1 MRLIT
6 SAVAAFAVVALT
18 VVRADDPKPT
28 IGHTATLID
37 KTVFI
42 QGGSSAL
49 NTPQNSAFSLIL
61 GANGTLK
68 DSALLDHTALSQ
80 FRARDFHGSVYTN
93 GLMVNCGSMDGAPT
107 SGAFTCDIFN
117 VIKYNST
124 SMANVPTSAVSRGGM
139 ASTIAEGYAY
149 FIGGSGLND
158 QGISNKVN
166 VLVLSTMD
174 QLKWRVDTD
183 MKNPTRY
190 HTATYVQNVGIVV
203 LGGQTQ
209 GGQVFGMNNAMI
221 LNGGTWTERP
231 IAGDTPPARFGH
243 TAVLS
248 ETDGILYI
256 HGGKSNAATAPMN
269 DIYSLETKA
278 TTWAW
283 KKINVP
289 TAEPRAFH
297 ASVLLEDG
305 NILHTFGQ
313 NGAGPETAVATFSS
327 FNIKSNI
334 WTPAFSPPPATVIT
348 ESPIKKSGPCSNP
361 NNPECEHPQ
370 GDNSNAGAGGAE
382 GSKKANVGLI
392 AGLTV
397 AALIVLVVGGFLFR
411 RHRNGESLL
420 PIGSTKRS
428 NKTDIDAGP
437 LKRHHSTGGNGDG
450 EGGKLGRSF
459 TIRKPPS
466 VYVENDQDLDQ
477 THYPRYANAQDARN
491 NPYYGDR
498 QYNNNYNNGGV
509 IEYELSDTSGQ
520 KYGPSS
526 VAERKKYVEQQQ
538 KEVLDKYDMFDRFD
552 QQNAPS
558 SPYSQA
564 TTLASNNS
572 NPRSPKVGGARSPR
586 TEYQQPNYGGRQQQ
600 QNQRD
605 GYY

>member
-18 VVRADDPKPT
+18 VVRADNPKPT

-49 NTPQNSAFSLIL
+49 NTAQNSAFSLIL

-68 DSALLDHTALSQ
+68 DSTLLDHTTLSQ
-80 FRARDFHGSVYTN
+80 FRARDFHGSVATN
-93 GLMVNCGSMDGAPT
+93 GLMINCGSMDGAPT

-117 VIKYNST
+117 VVKYNST
-124 SMANVPTSAVSRGGM
+124 TMTNVPSSAVSRGGA
-139 ASTIAEGYAY
+139 ASTIADGVAY
-149 FIGGSGLND
+149 FIGGSGAND
-158 QGISNKVN
+158 QGFSNKVN
-166 VLVLSTMD
+166 VLVLGTMD

-183 MKNPTRY
+183 MKAPTRY
-190 HTATYVQNVGIVV
+190 HTATYVQNVGVVV
-203 LGGQTQ
+203 LGGQIQ
-209 GGQVFGMNNAMI
+209 GGQALGMNSAMI
-221 LNGGTWTERP
+221 LNAGNWTERP

-243 TAVLS
+243 SAVLS

-256 HGGKSNAATAPMN
+256 YGGKANTATAPMN

-278 TTWAW
+278 ATWAW
-283 KKINVP
+283 KKLSAP

-297 ASVLLEDG
+297 ASVLLDDG

-313 NGAGPETAVATFSS
+313 GGVGPETAVATFSS
-327 FNIKSNI
+327 YNIKSNA
-334 WTPAFSPPPATVIT
+334 WTAAFNPPPATVIT
-348 ESPIKKSGPCSNP
+348 ESPIKNTGPCSNP
-361 NNPECEHPQ
+361 NLPECEHPQ

-392 AGLTV
+392 AGVTV
-397 AALIVLVVGGFLFR
+397 AALIILVVGGFLFR

-420 PIGSTKRS
+420 PFGSTKRS

-477 THYPRYANAQDARN
+477 THYPRYANAQDASN

-498 QYNNNYNNGGV
+498 QYNNNNYNGGV

-538 KEVLDKYDMFDRFD
+538 KEVLDKYEMFDRFD
-552 QQNAPS
+552 QQNAPN

-572 NPRSPKVGGARSPR
+572 NPRSPTVGSARSPR
-586 TEYQQPNYGGRQQQ
+586 TEFQQPSYGGRQQQ